1 MTEDM
6 GQNYLILIMET
17 IRIYLFIQIAYLG
30 VCVGGGAALPSPR
43 SNFIS
48 NILLPVNQRC
58 ANLAHE
64 TH

>member
-30 VCVGGGAALPSPR
+30 VCVGGGGGGGSPTLPP
-43 SNFIS
+43 
-48 NILLPVNQRC
+48 Q
-58 ANLAHE
+58 
-64 TH
+64 